1 MYLLMARY
9 QDEPFMKIYQTK
21 QELLEGLSDFD
32 PHIPLDNYFDSLE
45 DGDIDFD
52 EFPAYHAVLIKGK
65 CVSPIA
71 KQVVTEFEVE

>member
-1 MYLLMARY
+1 MDIVL
-9 QDEPFMKIYQTK
+9 
-21 QELLEGLSDFD
+21 
-32 PHIPLDNYFDSLE
+32 LDNYFDSLE